1 MGDSNVSI
9 SVGNRRREFGVYV
22 PSDEARRNPSG
33 LVVVLHGFNQK
44 AQWACDVMGRSSAQ
58 RHGFVVAC
66 PQGASVGHMHETGW
80 NTNIQARPLT
90 RRARALALALANMN
104 MPRCFVPHE
113 PCLPRQAV
121 CPPLYHICRAWAEA
135 IKKTTSVSSVRS
147 LGTCSAICPS
157 QTAARSPLATALAVR

>member
-1 MGDSNVSI
+1 MLILPAVAAAGALPVGDSNVSI

-104 MPRCFVPHE
+104 MTRAVLFLTNHACLDKQCAR
-113 PCLPRQAV
+113 PC
-121 CPPLYHICRAWAEA
+121 I
-135 IKKTTSVSSVRS
+135 I
-147 LGTCSAICPS
+147 SAGHG
-157 QTAARSPLATALAVR
+157 QKL